1 VQTGIRATDDG
12 DRRFDMKRKRNG
24 LIRLENVLMASIAVV
39 ASAVCA
45 APFFGTTESWG
56 VAREQFVRTAPVVE
70 QEATL
75 PAPLLP
81 RSYDVPLEAQVG
93 PIDPEPMLN
102 RTPCTCVSPRE
113 QAMERLR
120 DLRTCGQDA
129 TPSRS

>member
-1 VQTGIRATDDG
+1 
-12 DRRFDMKRKRNG
+12 MKRKRNG
-24 LIRLENVLMASIAVV
+24 LIRLEHVLMASIAVV

-56 VAREQFVRTAPVVE
+56 VAREQFVRTAPVE
-70 QEATL
+70 QTATP

-120 DLRTCGQDA
+120 QLRTCGPDA